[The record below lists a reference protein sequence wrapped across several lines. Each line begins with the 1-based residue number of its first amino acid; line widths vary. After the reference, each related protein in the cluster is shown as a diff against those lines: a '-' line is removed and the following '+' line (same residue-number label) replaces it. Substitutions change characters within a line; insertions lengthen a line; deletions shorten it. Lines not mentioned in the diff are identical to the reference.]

1 VTDRPT
7 LNENVPASPFPAKRC
22 IKCKTEKPLL
32 AFAGKQNTCIACR
45 DAARVRTLER
55 KDAVAWSPELGERIT
70 DAIAAGMTIEAICAS
85 AGMPTERQ
93 YRKWRRTI
101 PEFDAACDQAMAAQ
115 ADAHIA
121 MAHDALVKLRKGD
134 IQAADARV
142 IVEGALKLAA
152 AVNPRKY
159 GALRVQADV
168 TSGGQPLRQVSTLEL
183 AKALLVALP
192 AALPPPSPPVI
203 DVEAMEVRQ

>member
-1 VTDRPT
+1 MTDATKVCRRC
-7 LNENVPASPFPAKRC
+7 NEA
-22 IKCKTEKPLL
+22 KPLL
-32 AFAGKQNTCIACR
+32 QYPGRRNTCQACI
-45 DAARVRTLER
+45 DAARAKTIEK
-55 KDAVAWSPELGERIT
+55 KDAVTYTDALAERIC
-70 DAIAAGMTIEAICAS
+70 DMLAAGMTVEAICAA

-93 YRKWRRTI
+93 LSKWRRTI
-101 PEFDAACDQAMAAQ
+101 PEFDTACDQAMAAQ

-134 IQAADARV
+134 MPAADART
-142 IVEGALKLAA
+142 IVDGALKLAA

-159 GALRVQADV
+159 GGLRVQADL

-203 DVEAMEVRQ
+203 DVEVMEVRH